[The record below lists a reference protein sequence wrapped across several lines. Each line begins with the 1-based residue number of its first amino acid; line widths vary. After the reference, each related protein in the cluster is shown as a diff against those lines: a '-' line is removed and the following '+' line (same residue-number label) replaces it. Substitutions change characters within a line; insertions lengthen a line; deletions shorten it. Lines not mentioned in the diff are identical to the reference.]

1 MCSKCGLARTLALLL
16 AVLSP
21 SASAPAM
28 AGVIRG
34 HVEVPPMSPSAPRVR
49 DPYVG
54 QASAM
59 PEPRVPSR
67 GEPQDAIVYVEVLPA
82 ATNAGIPVPTAVPKL
97 AQQQQSFVPRVVVVS
112 VGGSVEFP
120 NFDPVYHSV
129 FSVSPAKRFDL
140 GRFGK
145 GKSRSVR
152 FLKPGLVNVYCDIHS
167 NMEGFVLVV
176 PNRAVAQADE
186 SGSYALPD
194 LPPGRYM
201 LHAWHPDFSPIRHAV
216 EVPENGDLEVDLRF
230 TP

>member
-1 MCSKCGLARTLALLL
+1 
-16 AVLSP
+16 
-21 SASAPAM
+21 
-28 AGVIRG
+28 
-34 HVEVPPMSPSAPRVR
+34 
-49 DPYVG
+49 
-54 QASAM
+54 M

-67 GEPQDAIVYVEVLPA
+67 GEPQDAVLYIEVLPA
-82 ATNAGIPVPTAVPKL
+82 ATNAGIPAPVAVPKL

-120 NFDPVYHSV
+120 NLDPIYHSV

-186 SGSYALPD
+186 SGSYALPE

-201 LHAWHPDFSPIRHAV
+201 LHAWHPDFSPIRRAVVVPEQGDV
-216 EVPENGDLEVDLRF
+216 EVELRF
-230 TP
+230 AP